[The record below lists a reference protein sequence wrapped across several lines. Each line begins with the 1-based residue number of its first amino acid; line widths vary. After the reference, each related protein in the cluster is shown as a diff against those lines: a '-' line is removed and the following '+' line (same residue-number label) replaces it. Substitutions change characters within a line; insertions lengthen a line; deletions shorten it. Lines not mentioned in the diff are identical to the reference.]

1 LTDSIGS
8 DRPNDHAQK
17 WGSIALGAAAIFV
30 AGWMTYE
37 SMDPR
42 PQAAKHEDAGAAVA
56 STATAVT
63 SAAPTSTALILIDA
77 SVPMI
82 DLDGGLA
89 LPSLSL
95 DAALLPSSA
104 PRSVKM
110 GVILITFAGAEGAP
124 NNARPK
130 DQAKEVAA
138 KLLPM
143 AQADFHQAVNQG
155 DSGSADDIGRIPRG
169 VLEPPVENAVFGLG
183 TNDVSDVIETA
194 KGYWIVKR
202 LD

>member
-1 LTDSIGS
+1 LSDSIGPPRS
-8 DRPNDHAQK
+8 NDHAQK

-37 SMDPR
+37 SIDPR
-42 PQAAKHEDAGAAVA
+42 PQAAKHEDAGAPMAA
-56 STATAVT
+56 ATV

-77 SVPMI
+77 SAASI

-89 LPSLSL
+89 LPMLSL

-110 GVILITFAGAEGAP
+110 GVILITFAGAEGAA

-130 DQAKEVAA
+130 DQAREVAA

-169 VLEPPVENAVFGLG
+169 VLEPAVENAVFGLG